1 MERILVINPGTTS
14 TKIAVYDD
22 SAALLR
28 ETVDHP
34 QAELSRFHWV
44 MDQLDYRRTCVEQ
57 ALTRHG
63 ISLEALTCVVARGG
77 MLPPCAAG
85 AYAVTQDMVDYMFA
99 QTVDVHIS
107 NVGCAVAQAIAI
119 PLGIPAYIYDP
130 VVVDELEPIARITGL
145 PEIPKESRGHALNSR
160 AMARRYAEETLKR
173 PFADCTLIVQ
183 HIGGGGSTWLFHKGR
198 AIDMYSDDDAGFF
211 PTRCGRLQAMPLVR
225 LCYSGKYTEREMA
238 K

>member
-28 ETVDHP
+28 EAVDHP

-44 MDQLDYRRTCVEQ
+44 MDQLDYRRACVEQ

-63 ISLEALTCVVARGG
+63 ISLETLTCVVARGG

-85 AYAVTQDMVDYMFA
+85 AYAITQDMVDYMFA

-107 NVGCAVAQAIAI
+107 NVGCAVAQAIAV

-173 PFADCTLIVQ
+173 PFSDCTLIVQ
-183 HIGGGGSTWLFHKGR
+183 HIGGGGSTWLFHNGR
-198 AIDMYSDDDAGFF
+198 AIDM
-211 PTRCGRLQAMPLVR
+211 
-225 LCYSGKYTEREMA
+225 
-238 K
+238 